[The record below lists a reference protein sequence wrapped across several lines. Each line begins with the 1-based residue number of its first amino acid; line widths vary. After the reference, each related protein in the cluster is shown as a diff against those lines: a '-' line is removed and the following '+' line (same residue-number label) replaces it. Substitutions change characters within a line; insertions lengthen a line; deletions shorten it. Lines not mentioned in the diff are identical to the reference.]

1 MYENDKI
8 KNVQIA
14 YDKMV
19 NTAGLIVRGNEYF
32 FSYEKVR
39 ELLAMACEDIYPNG
53 HYGDVECCLWGEM
66 RSILRKEGFTKT
78 EPGYWEK

>member
-1 MYENDKI
+1 MYENKKI
-8 KNVQIA
+8 KNVQID

-19 NTAGLIVRGNEYF
+19 NQPEYIIKGNRYY

-53 HYGDVECCLWGEM
+53 HYGDVECCLWGDM
-66 RSILRKEGFTKT
+66 RRILCKENLK
-78 EPGYWEK
+78 EWDV

>member
-1 MYENDKI
+1 MYKNKKI
-8 KNVQIA
+8 KNVQID
-14 YDKMV
+14 YGRMEDIPEYVMKDDQ
-19 NTAGLIVRGNEYF
+19 YF

-39 ELLAMACEDIYPNG
+39 ELLAMACEDIYPDI

-66 RSILRKEGFTKT
+66 RSILRNEGFTKT

>member
-8 KNVQIA
+8 KNVQIDYGSMMPA
-14 YDKMV
+14 EYIIKDDK
-19 NTAGLIVRGNEYF
+19 YY

-39 ELLAMACEDIYPNG
+39 ELLAMACEDIYPNL

-78 EPGYWEK
+78 EPGYWEQ